1 MRGKWWK
8 YISFQNSHLPDLDG
22 FSFSGFLILGFLIA
36 WLTPLLRPACWP
48 NFITFGLEVDF
59 DLTVFFGRFLSLRWG
74 LQTHLFS
81 KGGRQEFR
89 NIWARFSSIKW
100 GCCDW
105 SNFIWTIILFIKLSR
120 SSRHFLAKFRRQL
133 LLRLGRITCCTYW
146 NFAWKEKPGLINKF
160 KLKITI
166 LSKWKSG
173 ILKNQFAFSEVSK
186 CSRQITISSLMASL
200 SNS

>member
-1 MRGKWWK
+1 MAD
-8 YISFQNSHLPDLDG
+8 SFIETSL
-22 FSFSGFLILGFLIA
+22 
-36 WLTPLLRPACWP
+36 LTKLYHFWSRSR
-48 NFITFGLEVDF
+48 FRFGG
-59 DLTVFFGRFLSLRWG
+59 FFGRFLFLRWG

-133 LLRLGRITCCTYW
+133 LLRLGRITCCTNW
-146 NFAWKEKPGLINKF
+146 NFAWKQESGWIKNDYNIVKMKKWYSKESICLFRGI
-160 KLKITI
+160 KIF
-166 LSKWKSG
+166 SS
-173 ILKNQFAFSEVSK
+173 NYNVQF
-186 CSRQITISSLMASL
+186 
-200 SNS
+200 